1 MKLVMFFC
9 FFFRL
14 LDYYRFYFMIILVI
28 VGKIELVG
36 FLEDRFDQLDKRE
49 IELLGELEKFKKQV
63 KRLKDEKIENR
74 QRMEEYE

>member
-1 MKLVMFFC
+1 
-9 FFFRL
+9 
-14 LDYYRFYFMIILVI
+14 MIILVI

-36 FLEDRFDQLDKRE
+36 FLEDRFDQLDKWE

>member
-9 FFFRL
+9 FFICL

>member
-9 FFFRL
+9 FFTRL

>member
-1 MKLVMFFC
+1 MF
-9 FFFRL
+9 
-14 LDYYRFYFMIILVI
+14 ILVI

-49 IELLGELEKFKKQV
+49 IELLGELEKLKKQV